1 MNTWRLITV
10 TVDRE
15 AQELL
20 SSLLFDL
27 GATGLITLGETSGT
41 VTLGAY
47 YGEHADPEHIIQ
59 TIQTAFDDTGNA
71 RALHGFNSSAVP
83 DEDWMQ
89 KWKEGFEPIEIGRR
103 LLISPSWKLP
113 AYPGRDESSQPDNGM
128 RSGRI
133 VIQIDPGM
141 AFGTGTH
148 ETTRMCLEA
157 LERHWHG
164 GRLLDV
170 GTGTGILGIAA
181 AKLAANSQITMID
194 IDPEAIQIAT
204 ENAAINAV
212 SRSVTISEGQA
223 RDQARGAFDVVV
235 ANLTAEVIVD
245 LMPDLAGC
253 VRPAGRLILSGI
265 LSELAGEVELVL
277 ARSGLEIVEKT
288 VAGEWT
294 ALVGQERSVGSG
306 V

>member
-1 MNTWRLITV
+1 MNTWRLVTV

-20 SSLLFDL
+20 GSLLFDL
-27 GATGLITLGETSGT
+27 GATGLITLHETSGT

-47 YGEHADPEHIIQ
+47 YGQHADPERIIQ
-59 TIQTAFDDTGNA
+59 TIKTDFDKTRNA
-71 RALHGFNSSAVP
+71 NVLHGFNSSTVP

-89 KWKEGFEPIEIGRR
+89 KWKEGFEPTEIGRR

-113 AYPGRDESSQPDNGM
+113 PYPDRDGSSQPDDGT

-148 ETTRMCLEA
+148 ETTGMCLEA

-181 AKLAANSQITMID
+181 AKLAADSQITMID
-194 IDPEAIQIAT
+194 IDAEAIQIAT

-212 SRSVTISEGQA
+212 SGSVKISEGEA
-223 RDQARGAFDVVV
+223 RDQPRGAFDVVV
-235 ANLTAEVIVD
+235 ANLTAEVITD
-245 LMPDLAGC
+245 LMADLAGC
-253 VRPAGRLILSGI
+253 LKPAGRLILSGI
-265 LSELAGEVELVL
+265 LNDLAGEVELAL
-277 ARSGLEIVEKT
+277 ARSRLEIMEKT
-288 VAGEWT
+288 IAGEW
-294 ALVGQERSVGSG
+294 AAIIGEERSTR
-306 V
+306 